1 MLKSSS
7 KRRRT
12 KEELKRAAKDDLDRE
27 NETRSK
33 AARLNQV
40 EHELEQVQEQAAINR
55 DAAILMSDLVNA
67 GVVKQKGPGTFVVQ
81 GA

>member
-27 NETRSK
+27 NESRSK

-40 EHELEQVQEQAAINR
+40 EHELE
-55 DAAILMSDLVNA
+55 
-67 GVVKQKGPGTFVVQ
+67 
-81 GA
+81 